1 MDFSLLAKNDGKNL
15 SNKYSQKLID
25 NVKKSTE
32 KTTKT
37 ASKIPI

>member
-1 MDFSLLAKNDGKNL
+1 MDFSLFAKNDGKNL

-37 ASKIPI
+37 ASKRPI